1 MSYEDT
7 VADVEGRAGRSPEGE
22 SCAID
27 ANKWLLS
34 TRVQVVKCL
43 GQHLLAGSGF
53 PKKDDG
59 RVCESD
65 RFHELDYLAE

>member
-1 MSYEDT
+1 MRTRWLMWKVERD
-7 VADVEGRAGRSPEGE
+7 VARRGE